1 MDRGRG
7 RPKIEL
13 KDLPKGWKETIINLS
28 KEGASIVELSVEL
41 NISRDTFY
49 ALSDREPEFFDT
61 VKRCKELCEAWWKRK
76 GRIELDNKDF
86 SYTGWYMNM
95 KNRFGWAD
103 KKEIKEERKVETSI
117 DYSKLDESTLKNII
131 EQLKSEGNT
140 EGTL

>member
-1 MDRGRG
+1 MINKGG
-7 RPKIEL
+7 RPKIKL
-13 KDLPKGWKETIINLS
+13 SDLREDWKEAIIELS
-28 KEGASIVELSVEL
+28 TEGASIVELAVLL

-61 VKRCKELCEAWWKRK
+61 VKKCKELCEAWWKRK
-76 GRIELDNKDF
+76 GRTELDNKDF

-117 DYSKLDESTLKNII
+117 DYSKLDESTLKDII
-131 EQLKSEGNT
+131 KQLKSEGGT
-140 EGTL
+140 EGAI

>member
-61 VKRCKELCEAWWKRK
+61 VKRCKELSEAWWKRK
-76 GRIELDNKDF
+76 GRTELDNKDF

-117 DYSKLDESTLKNII
+117 DYSKLDESTLKDII
-131 EQLKSEGNT
+131 KQLKSEGGT
-140 EGTL
+140 EGAI

>member
-1 MDRGRG
+1 MINKGG
-7 RPKIEL
+7 RPKIKLSDLREDWKDAIIEL
-13 KDLPKGWKETIINLS
+13 ST
-28 KEGASIVELSVEL
+28 EGASIVELAVLL

-61 VKRCKELCEAWWKRK
+61 VKKSKELCEAWWKRK
-76 GRIELDNKDF
+76 GRTELDNKDF

-117 DYSKLDESTLKNII
+117 DYSKLDESTLKDII
-131 EQLKSEGNT
+131 KQLKSEGGT
-140 EGTL
+140 EGAI